1 VQRLF
6 LLKIEVLT
14 EGFYMNL
21 DEITLEMD
29 ELNSKY
35 QYAINA
41 SGESKRDFMIR
52 LLFLLNDKVIKK
64 LEIPSETKTPH
75 YIALIE
81 LMLALHDVDEMGVT
95 SKLFKSEL
103 KRQGKKANSSLQMR
117 RGYVKSSIDYL
128 IRTQSLSEAKAVKML
143 AEKIGIKISSV
154 ESDLDKIKREDS
166 SGISFRNIPIA
177 DDVYLSV
184 AIEMLRNLFPVPKS
198 V

>member
-1 VQRLF
+1 
-6 LLKIEVLT
+6 
-14 EGFYMNL
+14 MNL

-75 YIALIE
+75 YIVLIE

-128 IRTQSLSEAKAVKML
+128 KW
-143 AEKIGIKISSV
+143 
-154 ESDLDKIKREDS
+154 ES
-166 SGISFRNIPIA
+166 N
-177 DDVYLSV
+177 
-184 AIEMLRNLFPVPKS
+184 
-198 V
+198 